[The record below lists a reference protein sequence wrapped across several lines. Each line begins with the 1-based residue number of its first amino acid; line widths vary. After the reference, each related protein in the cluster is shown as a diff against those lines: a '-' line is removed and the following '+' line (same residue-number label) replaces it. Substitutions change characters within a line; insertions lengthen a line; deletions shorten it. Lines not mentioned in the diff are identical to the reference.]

1 MYPLLTAK
9 PAQLLGVLAGLTRYT
24 TGEGGL
30 TRLFELFVETEN
42 IPVIYRTDVEVSDNR
57 GRYIVSEYSTCNYF
71 QFVRKEDD
79 GKIKVFANK
88 GRDVYEYDYLIWAGN
103 LGDFI
108 RSQSNIITDYKEKEL
123 FTETEEFFISSSILN
138 MKNDIRQTASV
149 LYLENEVLEPDNEVY
164 ADVDATPYVLVTQ
177 YIQKHCCLH
186 LISPLLHA

>member
-1 MYPLLTAK
+1 M
-9 PAQLLGVLAGLTRYT
+9 V
-24 TGEGGL
+24 
-30 TRLFELFVETEN
+30 
-42 IPVIYRTDVEVSDNR
+42 VILYWNNTKCS
-57 GRYIVSEYSTCNYF
+57 CF
-71 QFVRKEDD
+71 QFVRKEED

-108 RSQSNIITDYKEKEL
+108 RSQSNIIIDYKEKEL

-164 ADVDATPYVLVTQ
+164 ADVDATPYVLVVQ
-177 YIQKHCCLH
+177 YIQKDCVFHTLYYRCSLRTSRTRTMARETTMWRAGPTC
-186 LISPLLHA
+186 AR